1 MCGKSEKEN
10 QGKELFYSV
19 LVTLYLR
26 TCGNYLN
33 QYHVD
38 FYLGGKGRRISLRNT
53 GRLIFYFILLWF
65 FCFVLF
71 FVFLFFCFW
80 HWGLNLGPLNC

>member
-53 GRLIFYFILLWF
+53 GRL
-65 FCFVLF
+65 
-71 FVFLFFCFW
+71 
-80 HWGLNLGPLNC
+80 